1 MKKKFLALMMAAV
14 LAMSVAACGESA
26 SADSADGV
34 AQNTEAAVEEIDP
47 YEAALENMNAVTNM
61 DAQMVMEMDMTIG
74 AGDETQSM
82 ETVTTMDMVY
92 FSDPVR
98 MKIDMAME
106 MGELGSVTQNVYAE
120 IAEDN
125 STYTMYL
132 YDGSD
137 WMAQSVGLTDVEQFD
152 ARGNMIA
159 NMDSSYNYTA
169 AGTEQIDGANAYK
182 YTGKITGD
190 ALNETMLS
198 SGALDSLSSLGMDE
212 SQLESMMTDLGE
224 ISVTMWIDEATLYP
238 VKYEMDMTAAMDKLV
253 SNMMEA
259 MGDQAAGMTMSI
271 PKMYIT
277 MTCSNFNEA
286 TDFEIPEE
294 AKAAAAE

>member
-1 MKKKFLALMMAAV
+1 MKKKLLVLMMAAV
-14 LAMSVAACGESA
+14 LAMSVTACGENA
-26 SADSADGV
+26 STDSADGV

-61 DAQMVMEMDMTIG
+61 DAQMVMEMDMAIG

-98 MKIDMAME
+98 MKIDMTME

-137 WMAQSVGLTDVEQFD
+137 WMAQSVGLADVEQFD

-253 SNMMEA
+253 SNIMEA

-277 MTCSNFNEA
+277 MTCSDFNEA